1 MISRIWSTMHV
12 SADRAQK
19 NQMGPVGVST
29 PGRAFAL
36 TFLLITELIR
46 IKSRK
51 WRFEVRVSRDRREY

>member
-1 MISRIWSTMHV
+1 MHV